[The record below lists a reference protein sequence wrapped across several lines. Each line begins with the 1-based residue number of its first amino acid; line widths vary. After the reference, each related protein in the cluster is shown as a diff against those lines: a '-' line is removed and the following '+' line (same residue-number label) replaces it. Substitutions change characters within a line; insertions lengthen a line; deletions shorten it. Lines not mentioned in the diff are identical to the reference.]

1 MGLFNGIKTRKLDK
15 DLVVFESVG
24 NYKVYEPDSEI
35 WEEII
40 EMFKDVEQN
49 RNEDGEFV
57 STFGKESTIKLFR
70 LLTNI
75 DMTEKLYNEYA
86 TKRNVRLAL
95 VQQYLVQVI
104 QSYIK
109 LGFTAAENEK
119 LSDDLGVE
127 KPKNRNDKTVIL
139 EQMKQNEAKRKEEQG
154 VVAELIEGEFVQG
167 ANSIY
172 KATKNLEDMTDE
184 ELDIEIARLEKIAK
198 IKKLKAESGE

>member
-1 MGLFNGIKTRKLDK
+1 MGLFNGIKTRKIDK

-49 RNEDGEFV
+49 RNEEGEFV

-75 DMTEKLYNEYA
+75 DMTERMYDEYA

-104 QSYIK
+104 QNYIK

-119 LSDDLGVE
+119 LSYDLGVE

-139 EQMKQNEAKRKEEQG
+139 EQMKQNEIERKEKQIIT
-154 VVAELIEGEFVQG
+154 AETVDGELVL
-167 ANSIY
+167 NTNNNY
-172 KATKNLEDMTDE
+172 KTDKNIEDMTDE
-184 ELDIEIARLEKIAK
+184 ELDTEMARLEKIAK
-198 IKKLKAESGE
+198 IKRLKAELGE